1 MTRQVQRLRIE
12 EIDWQSVL
20 PALRI
25 FESFR
30 MAIHPP
36 KLLVSLLLVVLLYV
50 GGAVLDLMWG
60 APVHRGEIERYATLD
75 GPDFD
80 QWRLAQDVQ
89 TREDLR
95 RLLVRVPGLST
106 PASTIL
112 DSPNPF
118 ATATDAINAA
128 FAGEY
133 DRARIQAVGL
143 EAERLT
149 AMLRGVQTEHRAYLE
164 DVQNLRPRG
173 VFETALEAELSAFD
187 QYVAAATSLRLGVG
201 DLLAGTRS
209 SDTIIGA
216 LRQMVMTIP
225 GWLLQTHPWFSL
237 ISAIGALGAVSL
249 LGGTVARMAALH
261 ATRGDSGPVHEAV
274 RFAATRWS
282 GFFFAPL
289 LPPIVM
295 LVLGGVLTLTGLLLF
310 NLPVTDIVGGML
322 FGLSLLVGMLMAV
335 TLLGLAG
342 GLQLLF
348 PAVAVDGSDA
358 FDANSRSLGYLRGAP
373 WRWLTYNLT
382 LLVYGATTYLFLGVI
397 VFLTI
402 RFTQFWVSL
411 AVFRETSHGVN
422 RFEAILAPPRLGQLA
437 YHINWAALD
446 VSGKVAA
453 TLVSVW
459 VYLVI
464 GLLGAYAISFVI
476 CGQTWVYL
484 LLRRAV
490 EGTEF
495 DEVVEI
501 PVPEATEQAASR
513 ALPDKFEPGQA
524 QTTRDGQPE
533 AGA

>member
-20 PALRI
+20 PALRL
-25 FESFR
+25 FECFR
-30 MAIHPP
+30 MAIHPA

-60 APVHRGEIERYATLD
+60 TPVHRGEIERYATLD

-95 RLLVRVPGLST
+95 RLLARVPGLAT
-106 PASTIL
+106 PAGEIL
-112 DSPNPF
+112 ESKDPF
-118 ATATDAINAA
+118 TTATEAINTA

-133 DRARIQAVGL
+133 ERARTQATGV

-149 AMLRGVQTEHRAYLE
+149 AMLRGVQSEHRAYLE

-225 GWLLQTHPWFSL
+225 GWLLQTHPWFTL
-237 ISAIGALGAVSL
+237 ISAIGALGAMSL
-249 LGGTVARMAALH
+249 LGGTVARLAALH
-261 ATRGDSGPVHEAV
+261 ATRGDSGPVQDAFW
-274 RFAATRWS
+274 FAAGRWS

-295 LVLGGVLTLTGLLLF
+295 LVLGGVLSLTGLLLF
-310 NLPVTDIVGGML
+310 NLPVTDIVGGLL

-335 TLLGLAG
+335 TLVGLAG
-342 GLQLLF
+342 GVQLLF

-402 RFTQFWVSL
+402 RFTQFWMSL
-411 AVFRETSHGVN
+411 AVFRQTSHGVN

-446 VSGKVAA
+446 TSGKVAA

-495 DEVVEI
+495 DEVVEV
-501 PVPEATEQAASR
+501 PVPETAEQAASR
-513 ALPDKFEPGQA
+513 ALPDKFEPGQGGS
-524 QTTRDGQPE
+524 QQDGETE